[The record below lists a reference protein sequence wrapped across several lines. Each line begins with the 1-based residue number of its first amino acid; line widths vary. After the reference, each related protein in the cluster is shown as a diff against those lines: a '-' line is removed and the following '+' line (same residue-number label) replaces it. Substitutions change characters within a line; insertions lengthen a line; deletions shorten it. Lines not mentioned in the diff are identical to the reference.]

1 MDKIIAIKVK
11 NSGGTYDE
19 IPITALAQNVYWS
32 SDLDLNLKQ
41 HIIGDIDSV
50 KDSNQNIIPLQ
61 TQINNLNNNKANID
75 SPTFTGTPKS
85 VTPAATDNSTNIATT
100 AFVKSQ
106 IAKQLTKDN
115 LKTDVLSSL
124 TSSASTSVSD
134 RQYPVT
140 FDAAGDLSVNVPW
153 TDTIFSSPIENIWTG
168 ICESTATTPIKVITL
183 DNNEDFPNSLTGNE
197 ILAIYFKEKNIAQT
211 PKLKINNVEYSI
223 GFLDQNG
230 NVQLITTTAP
240 FYTFG
245 SGLKFFVYKADDN
258 CWLLSNVDYSTISY
272 LNNKKANLI
281 SPAFTGTPTSITPAT
296 TDNSTKIATTEFV
309 KGQIANQLTKS
320 DLQTTTKTNLNSMD
334 PPSAM
339 ASRQYPVVFDSANK
353 LSVNVPWIDAGTTIN
368 NIQKLW
374 TGTCD
379 NLNTVKNKTIIL
391 NNENDNY
398 GGLITI
404 TDGNPSIAEKST
416 ILIYFTQGND
426 TTTPTLT
433 INGTTLEK
441 DILYQNGPDSFSVMT
456 DTAPYYQWGPG
467 LKIFTYIKYDNN
479 TKDGWLINSFDGL
492 VIKNLNERL
501 LTIETNINTKA
512 NINSPSLT
520 GIPTSTTP
528 DGTISS
534 QIATA
539 GYVQS
544 ESKKILN
551 ADENYAFQLKER
563 NSNNNIFA
571 VDWEGNAN
579 GVDLNCITTN
589 NILKSRPETTIIGQ
603 YNAVTKNATGL
614 FCGNEVYCADDLVVG
629 GSDIYFDSGDYAF
642 VIGNGIDNQH
652 RSNLIR
658 IVNST
663 GGIYINC
670 PQVSINDFVYT
681 SSRNPFALFLGDKD
695 GNRIGG
701 ISYHVKPAGEGGI
714 ETSEQGIVLQ
724 GYRQV
729 NNINYYNDLRLMI
742 DSNGEYVVRVGSPTA
757 WRKALDLQRSTISVR
772 NIVVSG
778 FLSNG
783 SKDLTFTLPLN
794 RIPYGTP
801 KITNLEI
808 SLRGGDGQPY
818 LYEVSGS
825 NNNQYTQLGTNPVV
839 IWENNKTKRVNGV
852 QRVTAY
858 NQAYTG
864 LLVIIGFKNT
874 LRKANSSTVVAQN
887 NAPYGIQISGDISFT

>member
-19 IPITALAQNVYWS
+19 IPITALAQNVYWNS
-32 SDLDLNLKQ
+32 NLDLNLKQ

-61 TQINNLNNNKANID
+61 TQINNLNNNKANIN

-124 TSSASTSVSD
+124 TSSASTSISD

-168 ICESTATTPIKVITL
+168 ICESTTTTQIKVITL

-296 TDNSTKIATTEFV
+296 TDNSTKIATTAFV
-309 KGQIANQLTKS
+309 KGQIENQLTKS
-320 DLQTTTKTNLNSMD
+320 DLQTTTKTNLSSMD
-334 PPSAM
+334 PPSTM

-379 NLNTVKNKTIIL
+379 TLNTVKNKTIIL

-404 TDGNPSIAEKST
+404 TDGNPSITEKAT
-416 ILIYFTQGND
+416 ILIYFTEGNNIAS
-426 TTTPTLT
+426 PTLT
-433 INGTTLEK
+433 IRGTSLEK
-441 DILYQNGPDSFSVMT
+441 NILYQNGPDSYSIMT
-456 DTAPYYQWGPG
+456 DTMPYYQWGPG
-467 LKIFTYIKYDNN
+467 LKIFTYVKYDNN
-479 TKDGWLINSFDGL
+479 TKDGWVINSFDGL
-492 VIKNLNERL
+492 IIKNLNERL

-539 GYVQS
+539 GYIKS
-544 ESKKILN
+544 ECAKILN
-551 ADENYAFQLKER
+551 ADENYAFQLKEK

-589 NILKSRPETTIIGQ
+589 GILKSRSETTIIGQ
-603 YNAVTKNATGL
+603 YNKVTKNATGL
-614 FCGNEVYCADDLVVG
+614 FCGNDVFCADDLAVG
-629 GSDIYFDSGDYAF
+629 GSDIYYDSGDYAF
-642 VIGNGIDNQH
+642 VIGNGTDNQH
-652 RSNLIR
+652 RSNLIQ
-658 IVNST
+658 IQKYGAISIYNPLLSVDDLQYST
-663 GGIYINC
+663 
-670 PQVSINDFVYT
+670 
-681 SSRNPFALFLGDKD
+681 SRSPFALYLGDKD
-695 GNRIGG
+695 GKRWGG
-701 ISYHVKPAGEGGI
+701 IAYSILTDYNELGI
-714 ETSEQGIVLQ
+714 CLQ
-724 GYRQV
+724 GYRYV
-729 NNINYYNDLRLMI
+729 NNTNYYNDLRLMV
-742 DSNGEYVVRVGSPTA
+742 NQTGELAVRVSSPTA
-757 WRKALDLQRSTISVR
+757 WRKALDLQIPTISV
-772 NIVVSG
+772 NNVIVSG
-778 FLSNG
+778 YLSNG
-783 SKDLTFTLPLN
+783 SKDITLTLPLN

-801 KITNLEI
+801 KITNLSI
-808 SLRGGDGQPY
+808 ALRGGDGQQY
-818 LYEVSGS
+818 LYEVSGP
-825 NNNQYTQLGTNPVV
+825 NNNTYTQLGTAPVTV
-839 IWENNKTKRVNGV
+839 WENNNTKRVNGV
-852 QRVTAY
+852 LNVVAY

-864 LLVIIGFKNT
+864 LLIIINFKNT
-874 LRKANSSTVVAQN
+874 LRKANNSSVVAQN
-887 NAPYGIQISGDISFT
+887 NAPYGIQMSGNISFT